1 MEWLTGPRH
10 LINIGRHYPHQGQHC
25 RQHCRQHCLHV
36 EQHCLIQIGDSSN
49 RSPPI
54 ILHRKLCWKLTTPSV
69 EMSHSHLIQR
79 EISSLLR
86 LDILNFPF
94 RERKSLLTQQY
105 LIKKFVFKKLY
116 DGSFVCWKYKDNIT
130 RLRSTS
136 KHKECKRIIWGILN
150 DSVNSNF

>member
-10 LINIGRHYPHQGQHC
+10 LINIEQHYLHQGQHC
-25 RQHCRQHCLHV
+25 LQHCRQHCLHV

-49 RSPPI
+49 HSPPI

-94 RERKSLLTQQY
+94 QERKALLIQQHN
-105 LIKKFVFKKLY
+105 LMKILVFKKLY
-116 DGSFVCWKYKDNIT
+116 DKSLACWKYKTTLPDLDPPVNT
-130 RLRSTS
+130 QNA
-136 KHKECKRIIWGILN
+136 KELSEG
-150 DSVNSNF
+150 F